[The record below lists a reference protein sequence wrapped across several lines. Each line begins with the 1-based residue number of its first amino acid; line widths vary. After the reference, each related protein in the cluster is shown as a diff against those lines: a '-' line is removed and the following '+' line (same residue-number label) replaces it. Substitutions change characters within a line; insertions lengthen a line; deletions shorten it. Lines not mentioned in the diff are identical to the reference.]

1 MNKPHVKLLAVL
13 STLFCFVS
21 AQAEVYAP
29 VDFPVNKKLAG
40 KITRKIYADIAST
53 NSPKALRPFSAKYR
67 PVLLER
73 FLKYV
78 SYNRQSSETE
88 QITPDQ
94 IETAQKLYAEIKA
107 MGLNVTLTPH
117 YYIFVEISSN
127 LNYPVPVLG
136 YSGHYDVTPGIEAD
150 NVQARV
156 IKKYDGKP
164 IVLEN
169 NQIIDPAQPNGAYL
183 PSQVGKMVVTSDGN
197 TILGADDGA
206 GLSVLMTFLQTMA
219 ENPNRPHG
227 KIQVVLAPNEDVGRA
242 AEFVEETP
250 YRPEIAFDF
259 DGGSDGRVIIEN
271 FNARQEIFTI
281 TGVPGHQ
288 SYAATNGYRNAWTPA
303 CELGAAICPEALMP
317 NFSKDRDGYAEL
329 HHMYSPDGKVS
340 IATLDVRH
348 RGFDTD
354 VMNEWEQNADNVAA
368 QIAQKYDVKIERK
381 MIDNYK
387 NVAECAH
394 PNALEITKAA
404 FAKANVK
411 INIQTARAGTTAA
424 MFVTKGLV
432 GAYTI
437 FTGQNNPHNYTEWL
451 SEEDMYHSYL
461 LSLSLVEEVTKQA
474 AACKK

>member
-1 MNKPHVKLLAVL
+1 MNKTCFKLLAAFA
-13 STLFCFVS
+13 TLICFTS
-21 AQAEVYAP
+21 AQARP
-29 VDFPVNKKLAG
+29 VTSARFALDKNLAQNLNR
-40 KITRKIYADIAST
+40 TIYAGLPSKDPVKT
-53 NSPKALRPFSAKYR
+53 LRTFSAKYR
-67 PVLLER
+67 PALLER

-88 QITPDQ
+88 SITPTQ

-107 MGLNVTLTPH
+107 MGLAVTLTPH
-117 YYIFVEISSN
+117 YYIFVEIPSN
-127 LNYPVPVLG
+127 LNKQVPVLG

-150 NVQARV
+150 NVKARV

-169 NQIIDPAQPNGAYL
+169 NQVIDPAQPNGAYL
-183 PSQVGKMVVTSDGN
+183 PTQIGKMIVTSDGN

-206 GLSVLMTFLQTMA
+206 GLSVLMTFMQTLA
-219 ENPNRPHG
+219 ENPTRPHG
-227 KIQVVLAPNEDVGRA
+227 TIQIVLAPNEDVGRA

-271 FNARQEIFTI
+271 FNARQEIFTV

-303 CELGAAICPEALMP
+303 CELGASICPEELMP

-329 HHMYSPDGKVS
+329 HHMSAPGGKVS
-340 IATLDVRH
+340 MAELDIRH

-354 VMNEWEQNADNVAA
+354 VMNNWEENADKKAA
-368 QIAQKYDVKIERK
+368 EIAQKYGVKIERK

-404 FAKANVK
+404 FAKAGVK
-411 INIQTARAGTTAA
+411 SNIQTARAGTTAA

-461 LSLSLVEEVTKQA
+461 LSLSIMDEVAKQH
-474 AACKK
+474 K

>member
-1 MNKPHVKLLAVL
+1 MHKKCFKLLAAFV
-13 STLFCFVS
+13 SMICFTS
-21 AQAEVYAP
+21 AQAAAVAP
-29 VDFPVNKKLAG
+29 EQLPLNEKLVRNINRQLHAGLPSKDPVKV
-40 KITRKIYADIAST
+40 
-53 NSPKALRPFSAKYR
+53 LRAFSAKYR
-67 PVLLER
+67 PALLER

-94 IETAQKLYAEIKA
+94 IETAQKLYTEIKA

-117 YYIFVEISSN
+117 HYLFVEIPSN

-136 YSGHYDVTPGIEAD
+136 YSAHYDVTPGIEAND
-150 NVQARV
+150 VQARV

-183 PSQVGKMVVTSDGN
+183 PTQIGKIVVTSDGN

-206 GLSVLMTFLQTMA
+206 GLSVLMTFMQTLA
-219 ENPNRPHG
+219 ENPTRPHG
-227 KIQVVLAPNEDVGRA
+227 TIQIVLAPNEDVGRA

-259 DGGSDGRVIIEN
+259 DGGSDGRVIVEN
-271 FNARQEIFTI
+271 FNARQEIFTV

-303 CELGAAICPEALMP
+303 CELGAAICPEELMP
-317 NFSKDRDGYAEL
+317 NFSQGRAGYAEL
-329 HHMYSPDGKVS
+329 HHMSAPGGKVS
-340 IATLDVRH
+340 MAELDIRH
-348 RGFDTD
+348 RGFDTK
-354 VMNEWEQNADNVAA
+354 VMNDWEQYADQKAA
-368 QIAQKYDVKIERK
+368 EIAEKYQVNIERK

-394 PNALEITKAA
+394 PNALEITENA
-404 FAKANVK
+404 FRNAGVK

-461 LSLSLVEEVTKQA
+461 LSLSILDEVAKQS
-474 AACKK
+474 KK

>member
-1 MNKPHVKLLAVL
+1 MHKKYWNVVSVLLSIL
-13 STLFCFVS
+13 CFTS
-21 AQAEVYAP
+21 AQAYEVI
-29 VDFPVNKKLAG
+29 PVNPKQKSALENR
-40 KITRKIYADIAST
+40 ITRKFHASLPT
-53 NSPKALRPFSAKYR
+53 KDPVKALRSFAAKYR
-67 PVLLER
+67 PALLER

-94 IETAQKLYAEIKA
+94 IETAKKLYAEIKA
-107 MGLNVTLTPH
+107 MGLNVILTEH
-117 YYIFVEISSN
+117 YYIFVEIPSN
-127 LNYPVPVLG
+127 VNYPVPVLG

-156 IKKYDGKP
+156 IQKYDGKP

-169 NQIIDPAQPNGAYL
+169 NQVIDPTQPNGAYL

-206 GLSVLMTFLQTMA
+206 GLSVLMTFMQTLA

-227 KIQVVLAPNEDVGRA
+227 TIQIVIAPNEDVGRA

-259 DGGSDGRVIIEN
+259 DGGSGGRVITEN
-271 FNARQEIFTI
+271 FNARQQIITV

-303 CELGAAICPEALMP
+303 CELGAAICPEGLMP

-340 IATLDVRH
+340 IATLDIRH
-348 RGFDTD
+348 RGFDTQ
-354 VMNEWEQNADNVAA
+354 VMNEWEAQADSAA
-368 QIAQKYDVKIERK
+368 KAIAKKYDVKISRK

-394 PNALEITKAA
+394 PNALEITQTA
-404 FAKANVK
+404 FRNAGVK

-461 LSLSLVEEVTKQA
+461 LSLSIMDEVARRKN
-474 AACKK
+474 K

>member
-1 MNKPHVKLLAVL
+1 MQHNRRNLLAAL
-13 STLFCFVS
+13 IAALCFTS
-21 AQAEVYAP
+21 AQAGVQP
-29 VDFPVNKKLAG
+29 SNDLTSTL
-40 KITRKIYADIAST
+40 TRHFYTTVKGPIQPIRSFA
-53 NSPKALRPFSAKYR
+53 AKYR
-67 PVLLER
+67 PALMER

-107 MGLNVTLTPH
+107 MGLNVTLTEH
-117 YYIFVEISSN
+117 YYIFVEIPSN
-127 LNYPVPVLG
+127 LDREVPVLG
-136 YSGHYDVTPGIEAD
+136 YSGHFDVTPGIEAD

-156 IKKYDGKP
+156 ISNYDGKP

-169 NQIIDPAQPNGAYL
+169 NQVIDPEQANGAYL
-183 PSQVGKMVVTSDGN
+183 PSQVGKTIVTSDGN

-206 GLSVLMTFLQTMA
+206 GLSVLMTFLQTLA
-219 ENPNRPHG
+219 ENPKRPHG

-259 DGGSDGRVIIEN
+259 DGGSDGRVIVEN

-303 CELGAAICPEALMP
+303 CELGVAICPEALMP
-317 NFSKDRDGYAEL
+317 NFSKGRDGYAEL
-329 HHMYSPDGKVS
+329 HHMSAPGGKVS
-340 IATLDVRH
+340 MAELDIRH

-354 VMNEWEQNADNVAA
+354 VMNNWEANADKKAA
-368 QIAQKYDVKIERK
+368 EIAQKYGVKIERK

-394 PNALEITKAA
+394 PNALEITKKA
-404 FAKANVK
+404 FENVGVNS
-411 INIQTARAGTTAA
+411 NIQTARAGTTAA

-461 LSLSLVEEVTKQA
+461 LSLSIMEEVAKQPA
-474 AACKK
+474 ICNE